1 MSQVTIDLVTIQF
14 SNACHELW
22 TRNNR
27 SQFVGIIFT
36 PSNGSLDWKSHTQLH
51 QSATWSTLTK
61 TELNSWLD
69 RIASMQRCSHTSVDL
84 SFDSI
89 LSISILV
96 STTVPHSNTARCSFI
111 QNQFKQKKYTSGT
124 YTHSCEWIQHK
135 HFLHLSRQIHIE
147 IVCLHLLVLGRLLHK
162 QGKWSVSEIRLMFYG
177 AFFIQTM
184 KQCVWWPNKLPQI
197 MRDPSWST
205 AKKSIQGNSAL
216 KLRFSKEFLV
226 KQKHICVGIG
236 EPLFS

>member
-1 MSQVTIDLVTIQF
+1 MSQVTIDLVIIQF

-111 QNQFKQKKYTSGT
+111 QNQFKQKNTRQAHTHTHVNESNTSI
-124 YTHSCEWIQHK
+124 SCIY
-135 HFLHLSRQIHIE
+135 
-147 IVCLHLLVLGRLLHK
+147 LVK
-162 QGKWSVSEIRLMFYG
+162 F
-177 AFFIQTM
+177 T
-184 KQCVWWPNKLPQI
+184 
-197 MRDPSWST
+197 
-205 AKKSIQGNSAL
+205 L
-216 KLRFSKEFLV
+216 KLSVCIYLYWVDCFTSRENDL
-226 KQKHICVGIG
+226 
-236 EPLFS
+236 